1 MDTHAIKLVVHNFW
15 ADANARVD
23 LKMHLLRK
31 QRIHLWS
38 WMYLENL
45 IMLMGEC
52 KGLGWKLLNSTIK
65 RCCPLLLSLQCIFF
79 LVLYTIENVRL
90 PQVLSLW
97 HCQRSLTVIKQ
108 QSLIIL
114 VCFMLLVLGPC
125 VTLSFAM
132 DSLMINSS
140 LDYKRGFE
148 WFKINLCFYK
158 NCELIN
164 ITKISELRI
173 WTAINW
179 SHNYD

>member
-31 QRIHLWS
+31 QSIHLWS
-38 WMYLENL
+38 WMYLENV

-108 QSLIIL
+108 QRSYNIGMFYAPGAWSL
-114 VCFMLLVLGPC
+114 C
-125 VTLSFAM
+125 
-132 DSLMINSS
+132 DSVFC
-140 LDYKRGFE
+140 YGFPNDKL
-148 WFKINLCFYK
+148 FLRLQK
-158 NCELIN
+158 
-164 ITKISELRI
+164 RI
-173 WTAINW
+173 WMIQNQSVLLQKLWT
-179 SHNYD
+179 Y

>member
-1 MDTHAIKLVVHNFW
+1 MDTHTIKLVVHSFW
-15 ADANARVD
+15 ADAISSL

-31 QRIHLWS
+31 QSIHPWS
-38 WMYLENL
+38 WMYLDNL

-52 KGLGWKLLNSTIK
+52 KGLGWKHLNSTIK

-79 LVLYTIENVRL
+79 LLLYTIENVRL
-90 PQVLSLW
+90 SQVLSLW

-125 VTLSFAM
+125 VTL

-148 WFKINLCFYK
+148 WFKINLCF
-158 NCELIN
+158 
-164 ITKISELRI
+164 
-173 WTAINW
+173 
-179 SHNYD
+179 